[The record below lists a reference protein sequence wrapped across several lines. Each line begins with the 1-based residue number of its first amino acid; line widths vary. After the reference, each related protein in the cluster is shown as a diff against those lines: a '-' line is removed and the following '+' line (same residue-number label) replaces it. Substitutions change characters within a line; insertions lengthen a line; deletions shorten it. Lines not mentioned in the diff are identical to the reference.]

1 MLSFVHS
8 GLAALFCTTMADPPK
23 FMSEMANKIVFLAL
37 AALFLSQV
45 WISHEKLLKKSV
57 AYDQDVKSSMEQLY
71 PSFTLCPE
79 FGYDSIDPFRDVDHG
94 LDKIFSYLKWV
105 LSKHG
110 LSTLRHIVKSKDGLQ
125 MN

>member
-37 AALFLSQV
+37 GALFLSQV
-45 WISHEKLLKKSV
+45 WISYEKLRKKSV

-79 FGYDSIDPFRDVDHG
+79 YGYDSKNSFKDVDHG
-94 LDKIFSYLKWV
+94 LDRIFKYRKSYLYI
-105 LSKHG
+105 HG
-110 LSTLRHIVKSKDGLQ
+110 LTNLRHIVKSKDG
-125 MN
+125 